1 MIYLDSAA
9 TTFQKPPAVAA
20 AMKRALDTMSSP
32 GRGGYP
38 AAMAAADAAFDRY
51 LMV

>member
-20 AMKRALDTMSSP
+20 AMEDALRNHEFPGP
-32 GRGGYP
+32 GRVSGGH
-38 AAMAAADAAFDRY
+38 AGRRY
-51 LMV
+51 RLCLPE